1 MPSPIHGTGVK
12 LVPQALRAFGFTNII
27 NVPEQDVVSGDFP
40 TVYSPNPEEP
50 AALDMAIKRAI
61 ATDADLVMGTDPDS
75 DRIGVAVKDDKN
87 EWILLNG
94 NQIAVIYIYYL
105 IRRWKETG
113 KIRGNEYIVKTIV
126 TTEVIRDI
134 ALKNNIEYYDVYTG
148 FKWIAK
154 VMRENEDTKTY
165 IGGGE
170 ESYGFLPETFV
181 RDKDAVSSAAL
192 MAEVAAWAKNE
203 GKSLYELLQDIYI
216 EYGYGKEKGISIV
229 RKGKSGAEEIQKIM
243 SDFRSNP
250 PKKIAGSKVKIVKDY
265 QSLIQTNLLTGEKNP
280 LDMPAT
286 SNVLQFFTEDGAKI
300 SIRPSGTEPK
310 IKFYIE
316 VRGNMNSRA
325 DYQQADQLA
334 EAKVKAVMKSLG
346 I

>member
-1 MPSPIHGTGVK
+1 
-12 LVPQALRAFGFTNII
+12 
-27 NVPEQDVVSGDFP
+27 
-40 TVYSPNPEEP
+40 
-50 AALDMAIKRAI
+50 
-61 ATDADLVMGTDPDS
+61 
-75 DRIGVAVKDDKN
+75 
-87 EWILLNG
+87 
-94 NQIAVIYIYYL
+94 
-105 IRRWKETG
+105 
-113 KIRGNEYIVKTIV
+113 
-126 TTEVIRDI
+126 
-134 ALKNNIEYYDVYTG
+134 
-148 FKWIAK
+148 
-154 VMRENEDTKTY
+154 MRENEDTKTY

-181 RDKDAVSSAAL
+181 RDKDAVSSVAL
-192 MAEVAAWAKNE
+192 IAEIAAWAKDE

-229 RKGKSGAEEIQKIM
+229 RKGKSGAEEIQQIM

-250 PKKIAGSKVKIVKDY
+250 PKEIAGSKVKIVKDY
-265 QSLIQTNLLTGEKNP
+265 QSLVQTNLLTGEKNT

-325 DYQQADQLA
+325 DYKQADQLA
-334 EAKVKAVMKSLG
+334 EAKIKAVMKSLG

>member
-1 MPSPIHGTGVK
+1 M
-12 LVPQALRAFGFTNII
+12 
-27 NVPEQDVVSGDFP
+27 
-40 TVYSPNPEEP
+40 
-50 AALDMAIKRAI
+50 
-61 ATDADLVMGTDPDS
+61 
-75 DRIGVAVKDDKN
+75 
-87 EWILLNG
+87 
-94 NQIAVIYIYYL
+94 YYL

-165 IGGGE
+165 IAGGE
-170 ESYGFLPETFV
+170 ESYGFLPEAFV

-192 MAEVAAWAKNE
+192 MAEIAAWAKNE

-250 PKKIAGSKVKIVKDY
+250 PKEIAGSKVKVIKDY
-265 QSLIQTNLLTGEKNP
+265 QSLVQTNLLTGKKTP

-316 VRGNMNSRA
+316 VRGTMNSRA
-325 DYQQADQLA
+325 DYRQADQLA